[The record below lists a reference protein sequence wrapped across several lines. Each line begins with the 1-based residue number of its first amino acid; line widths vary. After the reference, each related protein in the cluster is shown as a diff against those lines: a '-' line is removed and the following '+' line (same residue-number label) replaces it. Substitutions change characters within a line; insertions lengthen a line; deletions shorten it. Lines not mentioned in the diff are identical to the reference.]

1 MVSAR
6 LRQGKRLNMNMKY
19 AAATASTK
27 VTMAQSTKASAAA
40 NAANGED
47 GRYLRLIRGTIL
59 DLVRRDGRDLTAR
72 QLTTLLTIY
81 LQDEVYSVSMLAKM
95 LNISRPGVTRI
106 LDRLVEA
113 HLVSRAEDAADRRRV
128 LVYRTSDGARYI
140 EELGSVAG
148 HVAGELAVGHLV

>member
-1 MVSAR
+1 
-6 LRQGKRLNMNMKY
+6 MNAKFGAVIANTKVKMTQASK
-19 AAATASTK
+19 AAAPIATTN
-27 VTMAQSTKASAAA
+27 QD
-40 NAANGED
+40 D
-47 GRYLRLIRGTIL
+47 GRYLRLIRGTML

-128 LVYRTSDGARYI
+128 LVYRTADGLRYI
-140 EELGSVAG
+140 EELGTVAEQ
-148 HVAGELAVGHLV
+148 VATELSVGHLS